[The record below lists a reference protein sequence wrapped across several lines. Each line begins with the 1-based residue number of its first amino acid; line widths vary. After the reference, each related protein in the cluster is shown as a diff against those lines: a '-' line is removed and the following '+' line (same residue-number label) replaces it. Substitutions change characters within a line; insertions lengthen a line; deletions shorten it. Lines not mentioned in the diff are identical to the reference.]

1 MIEKDV
7 SYTLGTSQDQTMFQP
22 DGEHYV
28 VRRLMPVECERLQ
41 AFPSVVELEPE
52 KMTTDEMIACSLA
65 NGDILCDVEAG
76 KVYGTRGPGGMRLSN
91 PRELGFKHPNG
102 YIYVSISC
110 TGVKKQ
116 ARAHRIIYIAAHGG
130 IPEGMVIDHINGV
143 KDDNRIANLQAL
155 TPEDN
160 SRKAKLDG
168 AYEGNSDPSRNKR
181 MIPYEIR
188 REIAYQNM
196 VEGISYKDLAIRY
209 GVSKSTVGNI
219 VHEYGWTDIT
229 GCDVDAVTDK
239 VASALGYDEKQKTAL
254 RRRVR
259 KWSDETPDTPR
270 YKAMGNSMTT
280 LVIELLGRRIQAYDE
295 LHYDEVGVGR
305 CATE

>member
-1 MIEKDV
+1 M
-7 SYTLGTSQDQTMFQP
+7 SYTLATGQDQTMFQP
-22 DGEHYV
+22 DGGRYV

-65 NGDILCDVEAG
+65 NGDILCDFEAG
-76 KVYGTRGPGGMRLSN
+76 KVYGTRGPGGIRLSN

-130 IPEGMVIDHINGV
+130 IPEGMVVDHINGI
-143 KDDNRIANLQAL
+143 KDDNRLCNLQAL

-160 SRKAKLDG
+160 SHKAKLDG

-196 VEGISYKDLAIRY
+196 VEGVSYKDLAIRY

-219 VHEYGWTDIT
+219 VHEYGWTDMT
-229 GCDVDAVTDK
+229 GCDVDAVTEK
-239 VASALGYDEKQKTAL
+239 VAASLRYEPDSKERKAL
-254 RRRVR
+254 RRKVQ
-259 KWSDETPDTPR
+259 KWSDDTPDTPR

-295 LHYDEVGVGR
+295 LHYDEVGLGGM
-305 CATE
+305 A